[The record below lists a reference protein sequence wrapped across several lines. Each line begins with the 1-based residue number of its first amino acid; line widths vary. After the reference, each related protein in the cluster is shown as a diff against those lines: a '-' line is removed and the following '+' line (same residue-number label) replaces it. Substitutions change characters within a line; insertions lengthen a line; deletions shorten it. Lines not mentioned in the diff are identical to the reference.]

1 MRNEKEFKEIGKK
14 VPYQVP
20 KDFFDTITEKTLEK
34 AKLRNRNRKIK
45 HLLIWTSAAASVIVI
60 LLFSGLVINQL
71 PKVQKLET
79 VVQGNKN
86 NKELRREIMEDLAIA
101 FEIEPGEN
109 YQEPVSEDISEYQDE
124 TFENLLAS
132 LTEEELQDLAGQIF
146 AEIYFNELI
155 EE

>member
-1 MRNEKEFKEIGKK
+1 MGNEKEFMEIGKK

-20 KDFFDTITEKTLEK
+20 QDFFDTITEKTLK
-34 AKLRNRNRKIK
+34 RAKLRSRNKNIK

-60 LLFSGLVINQL
+60 LLFSGLVINRF

-79 VVQGNKN
+79 VVQSNKN
-86 NKELRREIMEDLAIA
+86 LPEIKAEIIQDSAIA
-101 FEIEPGEN
+101 FEIEPDEI
-109 YQEPVSEDISEYQDE
+109 ERETSSEDISKYQDE